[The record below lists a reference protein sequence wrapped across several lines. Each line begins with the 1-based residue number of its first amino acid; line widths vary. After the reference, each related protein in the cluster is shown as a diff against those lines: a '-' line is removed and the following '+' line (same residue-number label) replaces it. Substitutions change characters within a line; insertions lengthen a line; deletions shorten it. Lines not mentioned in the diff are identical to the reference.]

1 MALPAGPGNTM
12 NIDDF
17 GSLPV
22 TPQGNTNT
30 LYFTGS
36 FNRRVGM
43 FEAISAE
50 FAAEG
55 ATPICPQ

>member
-1 MALPAGPGNTM
+1 M